1 MKKFSAIIGFLI
13 IGFLLWYLIIKPY
26 DYLVTFKVKT
36 TAGTINQSLKLWN
49 TSLENSS
56 PIQQENLKN
65 LTQQIIVKDST
76 FNYNWSISS
85 VNDSISKVNVYVTD
99 IDHSFANKIS
109 IPFGTTDFEK
119 RTQNIITNFIDKL
132 KEHLNKIR
140 VRVVGI
146 DSTRTTYCAYI
157 PMKGLQIEK
166 ARGMMQNYSLL
177 TSVLSAENIEM
188 NGTPFVEITNW
199 NTQND
204 SIAYNFCFPVIKSD
218 SLPIDPRIQ
227 YKQYSGVKALK
238 ASYNGNYITSDRAWY
253 ALLDYAGN
261 NDIEIVK
268 KPLEVFYSNPNFGGD
283 ELKWE
288 AQIYLPIK
296 D

>member
-1 MKKFSAIIGFLI
+1 MKKISTIIGFLT
-13 IGFLLWYLIIKPY
+13 IGFLLWYFIIKPY

-36 TAGTINQSLKLWN
+36 TAGTINQSIKLWN

-65 LTQQIIVKDST
+65 LTQQIKIKDST
-76 FNYNWSISS
+76 YNYEWSISS

-119 RTQNIITNFIDKL
+119 RTQNTITDFIDKL

>member
-36 TAGTINQSLKLWN
+36 SAGTINQSIKLWN

-76 FNYNWSISS
+76 FNYDWSISS

-119 RTQNIITNFIDKL
+119 RTQNTITNFIDKL

>member
-1 MKKFSAIIGFLI
+1 MKKISAIIGFLTS
-13 IGFLLWYLIIKPY
+13 GFLLWYLIIKPY

-36 TAGTINQSLKLWN
+36 TAGTINQSIKLWN

-119 RTQNIITNFIDKL
+119 RTQNTITDFIDKL

-140 VRVVGI
+140 VTCSWKR
-146 DSTRTTYCAYI
+146 
-157 PMKGLQIEK
+157 
-166 ARGMMQNYSLL
+166 
-177 TSVLSAENIEM
+177 
-188 NGTPFVEITNW
+188 
-199 NTQND
+199 
-204 SIAYNFCFPVIKSD
+204 
-218 SLPIDPRIQ
+218 
-227 YKQYSGVKALK
+227 
-238 ASYNGNYITSDRAWY
+238 
-253 ALLDYAGN
+253 
-261 NDIEIVK
+261 
-268 KPLEVFYSNPNFGGD
+268 
-283 ELKWE
+283 
-288 AQIYLPIK
+288 
-296 D
+296 

>member
-1 MKKFSAIIGFLI
+1 MKKISAIIGFVLA
-13 IGFLLWYLIIKPY
+13 GFLLWYFIIKPY

-36 TAGTINQSLKLWN
+36 SAGTINQTIKLWN
-49 TSLENSS
+49 TSIANLN
-56 PIQQENLKN
+56 PVKQENIAN
-65 LTQQIIVKDST
+65 LSQQIEVNDSIH
-76 FNYNWSISS
+76 NYKWSISS

-99 IDHSFANKIS
+99 KEHSFANRIS

-119 RTQNIITNFIDKL
+119 RIEYSVTDFIAKL
-132 KEHLNKIR
+132 KEHLNKIK
-140 VRVVGI
+140 VSVAGI
-146 DSTRTTYCAYI
+146 DTTRSTYAAYI
-157 PMKGLQIEK
+157 SMKGLQIEK

-177 TSVLSAENIEM
+177 TSILSAENITM

-218 SLPIDPRIQ
+218 SLPVDSRIQ
-227 YKQYSGVKALK
+227 YKQYNGAKALK
-238 ASYNGNYITSDRAWY
+238 ATYNGNYITSDRAWY
-253 ALLDYAGN
+253 ALVDYAEN
-261 NDIEIVK
+261 NDIKIDK

-283 ELKWE
+283 ELQWKAE
-288 AQIYLPIK
+288 IFMPIK

>member
-1 MKKFSAIIGFLI
+1 MKKFSAIIGFLT

-36 TAGTINQSLKLWN
+36 SAGTINQSIKLWN

-76 FNYNWSISS
+76 FNYDWSISS

>member
-1 MKKFSAIIGFLI
+1 MKKISTIIGFLT
-13 IGFLLWYLIIKPY
+13 IGFLLWYFIIKPY

-76 FNYNWSISS
+76 FNYDWSISS

-119 RTQNIITNFIDKL
+119 RTQNTITDFIDKL

>member
-1 MKKFSAIIGFLI
+1 MKKISTIIGFLT
-13 IGFLLWYLIIKPY
+13 IGFLLWYFIIKPY

-36 TAGTINQSLKLWN
+36 TAGTINQSIKLWN

-65 LTQQIIVKDST
+65 LTQQIIVKD
-76 FNYNWSISS
+76 NYDWSISS

-119 RTQNIITNFIDKL
+119 RTQNTITDFIDKL

>member
-1 MKKFSAIIGFLI
+1 MKKISAIIGFLT
-13 IGFLLWYLIIKPY
+13 IGFLIWYFIIKPY

-65 LTQQIIVKDST
+65 LTQQIKIKDST
-76 FNYNWSISS
+76 FNYDWSISS
-85 VNDSISKVNVYVTD
+85 INDSISKVNVYVTD
-99 IDHSFANKIS
+99 MDHSFANKIS
-109 IPFGTTDFEK
+109 IPLGTTDFEK
-119 RTQNIITNFIDKL
+119 RTQNTITDFIGKL

-140 VRVVGI
+140 VRVIGI

-218 SLPIDPRIQ
+218 SLPIDPLIK
-227 YKQYSGVKALK
+227 YKQYNGVKALK

-253 ALLDYAGN
+253 ALLEYAEN
-261 NDIEIVK
+261 NGIEIAN

-283 ELKWE
+283 ELQWE

-296 D
+296 E

>member
-36 TAGTINQSLKLWN
+36 SAGTINQSIKLWN
-49 TSLENSS
+49 TSIENSS

-76 FNYNWSISS
+76 FNYDWSISS

-119 RTQNIITNFIDKL
+119 RTQNTITDFIDKL

-218 SLPIDPRIQ
+218 SLPIDSRIQ

>member
-1 MKKFSAIIGFLI
+1 MKKFSAIIGFLT

-36 TAGTINQSLKLWN
+36 SAGTINQTIKLWN
-49 TSLENSS
+49 TSIANSN
-56 PIQQENLKN
+56 PVKQENIAN
-65 LTQQIIVKDST
+65 LSQQIEVKDSIH
-76 FNYNWSISS
+76 NYKWSISS
-85 VNDSISKVNVYVTD
+85 LNDSISKVNVYVTD
-99 IDHSFANKIS
+99 EEHSFANRIS

-119 RTQNIITNFIDKL
+119 RIEYTVTDFIAKL
-132 KEHLNKIR
+132 KEHLKKIK
-140 VRVVGI
+140 VTVVGK
-146 DSTRTTYCAYI
+146 DTTRSTYAAYI
-157 PMKGLQIEK
+157 SVKGLQIEK

-199 NTQND
+199 NIQND

-227 YKQYSGVKALK
+227 YKQYNGVKALK
-238 ASYNGNYITSDRAWY
+238 ATYNGNYITSDRAWY
-253 ALLDYAGN
+253 ALLDYADN
-261 NDIEIVK
+261 HDIVVDK

-283 ELKWE
+283 ELQWE
-288 AQIYLPIK
+288 AEIFMPVIE
-296 D
+296 

>member
-1 MKKFSAIIGFLI
+1 MKKISAIIGFLT
-13 IGFLLWYLIIKPY
+13 IGFLLWYFIIKPY

-76 FNYNWSISS
+76 FNYDWSISS

-218 SLPIDPRIQ
+218 SLPIDPLIK
-227 YKQYSGVKALK
+227 YKQYNGVKALK

-253 ALLDYAGN
+253 ALLEYAEN
-261 NDIEIVK
+261 NGIEIAN

-283 ELKWE
+283 ELQWE

-296 D
+296 E

>member
-1 MKKFSAIIGFLI
+1 MKKFSAIIGFLT

-36 TAGTINQSLKLWN
+36 SAGTINQSIKLWN
-49 TSLENSS
+49 TSLENSN

-76 FNYNWSISS
+76 FNYDWSISS

>member
-1 MKKFSAIIGFLI
+1 MKKFSAIIGFLT

-36 TAGTINQSLKLWN
+36 SAGTINQSIKLWN

-76 FNYNWSISS
+76 FNYDWSISS

-99 IDHSFANKIS
+99 MDHSFANKIS
-109 IPFGTTDFEK
+109 IPLGTTDFEK
-119 RTQNIITNFIDKL
+119 RTQNTITDFIGKL

-140 VRVVGI
+140 VRVIGI

-253 ALLDYAGN
+253 ALLEYAEN
-261 NDIEIVK
+261 NGIEIAN

-283 ELKWE
+283 ELQWE

-296 D
+296 E

>member
-1 MKKFSAIIGFLI
+1 MKKFSAIIGFLT

-36 TAGTINQSLKLWN
+36 SAGTINQSIKLWN

-76 FNYNWSISS
+76 FNYDWSISS

-119 RTQNIITNFIDKL
+119 RTQNTITDFIDKL

-283 ELKWE
+283 ELQWE
-288 AQIYLPIK
+288 AEIFMPIK
-296 D
+296 E

>member
-1 MKKFSAIIGFLI
+1 MKKISTTIGFLT
-13 IGFLLWYLIIKPY
+13 IGFLLWYFIIKPY

-36 TAGTINQSLKLWN
+36 TAGTINQSIKLWN
-49 TSLENSS
+49 TSLANSS

-76 FNYNWSISS
+76 FNYDWSISS

-119 RTQNIITNFIDKL
+119 RTQNTITDFIDKL

>member
-1 MKKFSAIIGFLI
+1 MKKFSAIIGFLT

-26 DYLVTFKVKT
+26 DYFVTFKVKT
-36 TAGTINQSLKLWN
+36 SAGTINQSIKLWN

-76 FNYNWSISS
+76 FNYDWSISS

-296 D
+296 E

>member
-1 MKKFSAIIGFLI
+1 MKKISTIIGFLT
-13 IGFLLWYLIIKPY
+13 IGFLLWYFIIKPY

-36 TAGTINQSLKLWN
+36 TAGTINQSIKLWN

-65 LTQQIIVKDST
+65 LTQQIIIKDST
-76 FNYNWSISS
+76 YNYEWSISS

-119 RTQNIITNFIDKL
+119 RTQNTITDFIDKL

>member
-1 MKKFSAIIGFLI
+1 MKKFSAIIGFLT

-36 TAGTINQSLKLWN
+36 SAGTINQSIKLWN
-49 TSLENSS
+49 TSIENSS

-76 FNYNWSISS
+76 FNYDWSISS

>member
-1 MKKFSAIIGFLI
+1 MKKISAIIGFLT
-13 IGFLLWYLIIKPY
+13 IGFLLWYFIIKPY

-65 LTQQIIVKDST
+65 LTQQIKIKDST
-76 FNYNWSISS
+76 FNYDWSISS
-85 VNDSISKVNVYVTD
+85 INDSISKVNVYVTD
-99 IDHSFANKIS
+99 MDHSFANKIS
-109 IPFGTTDFEK
+109 IPLGTTDFEK
-119 RTQNIITNFIDKL
+119 RTQNTITDFIGKL

-140 VRVVGI
+140 VRVIGI

-204 SIAYNFCFPVIKSD
+204 SIAYNFCFPVIKSN
-218 SLPIDPRIQ
+218 SLPIDPLIK
-227 YKQYSGVKALK
+227 YKQYNGVKALK

-253 ALLDYAGN
+253 ALLEYAEN
-261 NDIEIVK
+261 NGIEIAN

-283 ELKWE
+283 ELQWE

-296 D
+296 E

>member
-1 MKKFSAIIGFLI
+1 MKKISTIIGFLT
-13 IGFLLWYLIIKPY
+13 IGFLLWYFIIKPY

-36 TAGTINQSLKLWN
+36 TAGTINQSIKLWN

-56 PIQQENLKN
+56 PLQQENLKN

-119 RTQNIITNFIDKL
+119 RTQNTITDFIDKL

-238 ASYNGNYITSDRAWY
+238 ASYNGNYITSD
-253 ALLDYAGN
+253 
-261 NDIEIVK
+261 
-268 KPLEVFYSNPNFGGD
+268 
-283 ELKWE
+283 
-288 AQIYLPIK
+288 
-296 D
+296 

>member
-1 MKKFSAIIGFLI
+1 MKKISAIIGFLT
-13 IGFLLWYLIIKPY
+13 IGFLLWYFIIKPY

-65 LTQQIIVKDST
+65 LTQQIKIKDST
-76 FNYNWSISS
+76 FNYDWSISS

-109 IPFGTTDFEK
+109 IPLGTTDFEK
-119 RTQNIITNFIDKL
+119 RTQNTITDFIGKL

-140 VRVVGI
+140 VRVIGI

-253 ALLDYAGN
+253 ALLEYAEN
-261 NDIEIVK
+261 NGIEIAN

-283 ELKWE
+283 ELQWE

-296 D
+296 E

>member
-1 MKKFSAIIGFLI
+1 MKKISTIIGFLT
-13 IGFLLWYLIIKPY
+13 IGFLLWYFIIKPY

-65 LTQQIIVKDST
+65 LTQQIKIKDST
-76 FNYNWSISS
+76 FNYDWSISS
-85 VNDSISKVNVYVTD
+85 INDSISKVNVYVTD
-99 IDHSFANKIS
+99 MDHSFANKIS
-109 IPFGTTDFEK
+109 IPLGTTDFEK
-119 RTQNIITNFIDKL
+119 RTQNTITDFIGKL

-140 VRVVGI
+140 VRVIGI

-283 ELKWE
+283 ELQWE
-288 AQIYLPIK
+288 AEIFMPLK
-296 D
+296 E

>member
-36 TAGTINQSLKLWN
+36 TEGTINQSLKLWN

-76 FNYNWSISS
+76 FNYDWSISS

-99 IDHSFANKIS
+99 IYHSFANKIS

>member
-1 MKKFSAIIGFLI
+1 MKKFSAIIGFLT

-36 TAGTINQSLKLWN
+36 SAGTINQTIKLWN
-49 TSLENSS
+49 TSIANLN
-56 PIQQENLKN
+56 PVKQENIAN
-65 LTQQIIVKDST
+65 LSQQIEVKDSIH
-76 FNYNWSISS
+76 NYKWSISS
-85 VNDSISKVNVYVTD
+85 LNDSISKVNVYVTD
-99 IDHSFANKIS
+99 EEHSFANRIS

-119 RTQNIITNFIDKL
+119 RIEYTVTDFIAKL
-132 KEHLNKIR
+132 KEHLKKIK
-140 VRVVGI
+140 VTVVGK
-146 DSTRTTYCAYI
+146 DTTRSTYAAYI
-157 PMKGLQIEK
+157 SVKGLQIEK

-227 YKQYSGVKALK
+227 YKQYNGVKALK
-238 ASYNGNYITSDRAWY
+238 ATYNGNYITSDRAWY
-253 ALLDYAGN
+253 ALLDYADN
-261 NDIEIVK
+261 HDIVVDK

-283 ELKWE
+283 ELQWE
-288 AQIYLPIK
+288 AEIFMPVIE
-296 D
+296 

>member
-1 MKKFSAIIGFLI
+1 MKKISTIIGFLT
-13 IGFLLWYLIIKPY
+13 IGFLLWYFIIKPY

-36 TAGTINQSLKLWN
+36 SAGTINQSIKLWN

-119 RTQNIITNFIDKL
+119 RTQNTITDFIDKL

>member
-1 MKKFSAIIGFLI
+1 MKKISAIIGFLT
-13 IGFLLWYLIIKPY
+13 IGFLLWYFIIKPY

-76 FNYNWSISS
+76 FNYDWSISS

-119 RTQNIITNFIDKL
+119 RTQNTITDFIDKL

-218 SLPIDPRIQ
+218 SLPIDPLIK
-227 YKQYSGVKALK
+227 YKQYNGVKALK

-253 ALLDYAGN
+253 ALLEYAEN
-261 NDIEIVK
+261 NGIEIAN

-283 ELKWE
+283 ELQWE

-296 D
+296 E

>member
-1 MKKFSAIIGFLI
+1 MKKFSAIIGFLT

-36 TAGTINQSLKLWN
+36 SAGTINQSIKLWN
-49 TSLENSS
+49 TSIENSS

-76 FNYNWSISS
+76 FNYDWSISS

-119 RTQNIITNFIDKL
+119 RTQNTITDFIDKL